1 MHTIYRPW
9 FQTDFSAS
17 WVSLLVHCPVSDSLN
32 SQSLPLSTLCLASA
46 GNSSL
51 VLFFHPVLEYPV
63 TMEHDALVA
72 EEENFGWKIN
82 SPTRQPAIFVFPL
95 CVSYAWPTASN
106 SDAPLKI
113 YKLSF
118 TKTHMMRKTTEWW
131 SPGCPR
137 CVLHCR
143 ARGRDKS
150 LQKKKKARI
159 EDTLLLP
166 WSLAKRDQ

>member
-113 YKLSF
+113 YKLS
-118 TKTHMMRKTTEWW
+118 KPKPIWW
-131 SPGCPR
+131 EKQPNGGHLVAPDASCTAGPEEET
-137 CVLHCR
+137 R
-143 ARGRDKS
+143 AC
-150 LQKKKKARI
+150 KKWA
-159 EDTLLLP
+159 
-166 WSLAKRDQ
+166 SQN